1 MAYMVRQSIMDKE
14 QNVLGYEMRYYD
26 ETAGTTDNENTAA
39 NAVSNILTQLGD
51 QNITDEKPVFLNFT
65 WNLLQ
70 RKVPEMFNT
79 ENLIMIVEDSIIID
93 PKSTETMLE
102 YKKAGYKIAI
112 ADFLFMPRYFGVLDS
127 IDYIRLNFKYN
138 DTSNYASII
147 KLAKAFD
154 KKIIGYDIETKEA
167 YDLAVSIGCDYF
179 VGSFVAEKMP
189 TEIKKT
195 DFLQGNFFQL
205 LAAVTRP
212 EVNYNEVS
220 EIISRDVNLT
230 FALLKL
236 VNSAWF
242 ALRNKASTIK
252 QALVVLGVG
261 QLKQWIYL
269 LSFRQSNG
277 KSPDELIKLS
287 FLRAT
292 FAQELSKCA
301 NELPINSSEAYL
313 LGMFSTLEKLTDT
326 SFEDA
331 LKDLSISE
339 DIKKA
344 LISGEGKCG
353 TLLNVI
359 LCYESANWH
368 EMQECAQE
376 LGIPN
381 EKINHLYFECVEQV
395 NKIWNGITHSE

>member
-26 ETAGTTDNENTAA
+26 DTAGSADSENTAA
-39 NAVSNILTQLGD
+39 NAVSNMLTQLGD
-51 QNITDEKPVFLNFT
+51 QNITDNKPVFLNFT

-79 ENLIMIVEDSIIID
+79 DNLVLIVEDSILID
-93 PKSTETMLE
+93 ANSNETILK
-102 YKKAGYKIAI
+102 YRKNGYKIAI
-112 ADFLFMPRYFGVLDS
+112 TDFLFFPRYFGILDS
-127 IDYIRLNFKYN
+127 IDYIRLDFKYN
-138 DTSNYASII
+138 DTSSYGNII

-167 YDLAVSIGCDYF
+167 YDEAVSIGCDYF
-179 VGSFVAEKMP
+179 EGSFVAEKLP
-189 TEIKKT
+189 TAIKKT

-205 LAAVTRP
+205 MAAVTKP

-230 FALLKL
+230 YALLKL

-242 ALRNKASTIK
+242 SLRNKASTVK

-269 LSFRQSNG
+269 LSFKQNG
-277 KSPDELIKLS
+277 GARPDELIKLS
-287 FLRAT
+287 FLRAN
-292 FAQELSKCA
+292 FAQELSKYA
-301 NELPINSSEAYL
+301 KGLTISSSEAYL
-313 LGMFSTLEKLTDT
+313 LGMFSTLEKLTQM
-326 SFEDA
+326 SFEEI
-331 LKDLSISE
+331 LKDLSIAD

-344 LISGEGKCG
+344 LISGEGSCG
-353 TLLNVI
+353 TLFKVI
-359 LCYESANWH
+359 LSYENANWTD
-368 EMQECAQE
+368 MKAYADE
-376 LGIPN
+376 LEIPN
-381 EKINHLYFECVEQV
+381 DKILQIYFECVEKV
-395 NKIWNGITHSE
+395 NKIWNGIAKTE

>member
-1 MAYMVRQSIMDKE
+1 MAYMVRQSIMDKD
-14 QNVLGYEMRYYD
+14 QKVLGYEMRYYD
-26 ETAGTTDNENTAA
+26 EAAGTTDNENTAA
-39 NAVSNILTQLGD
+39 NAVSNILTQIGD
-51 QNITDEKPVFLNFT
+51 QNITDDKPVFLNFT

-70 RKVPEMFNT
+70 RRVPEMFNT
-79 ENLIMIVEDSIIID
+79 DSLIMIVEDSILID
-93 PKSTETMLE
+93 RHSNETMLE
-102 YKKAGYKIAI
+102 YKKKGYKVAI
-112 ADFLFMPRYFGVLDS
+112 ADFLFLPRYFGVLDS

-138 DTSNYASII
+138 DTSSYENII

-154 KKIIGYDIETKEA
+154 KKIIGYDIETKED
-167 YDLAVSIGCDYF
+167 YEKAVELGCDYF
-179 VGSFVAEKMP
+179 MGSYVAEKTP
-189 TEIKKT
+189 TEVKKS

-205 LAAVTRP
+205 LAAVTKP
-212 EVNYNEVS
+212 EVSYDEVS
-220 EIISRDVNLT
+220 EIISHDVNLT

-269 LSFRQSNG
+269 LSFRQSGG

-292 FAQELSKCA
+292 FAQELTKYA
-301 NELPINSSEAYL
+301 KGLPINGSEAYL
-313 LGMFSTLEKLTDT
+313 LGMFSTLEKLTGTPFDE
-326 SFEDA
+326 S

-344 LISGEGKCG
+344 LISGEGSCG
-353 TLLNVI
+353 TLFKVI
-359 LCYESANWH
+359 LSYENANWS
-368 EMQECAQE
+368 EMKVHAEE
-376 LGIPN
+376 LGIPSD
-381 EKINHLYFECVEQV
+381 KTPQIYFECVEEV
-395 NKIWNGITHSE
+395 NKIWHGITHSE